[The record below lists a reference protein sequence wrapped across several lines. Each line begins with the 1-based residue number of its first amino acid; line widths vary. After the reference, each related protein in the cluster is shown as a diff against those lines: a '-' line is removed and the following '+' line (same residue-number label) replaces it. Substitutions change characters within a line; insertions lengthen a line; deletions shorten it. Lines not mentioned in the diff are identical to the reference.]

1 MTPTVENQRTFLG
14 IDPGTTKTGF
24 AVLGQLGRSLTVLES
39 GTIRLPARRPLADR
53 LALLQ
58 QHLEALIDRHR
69 LDAVAVEDIFT
80 ARNVRSAL
88 ALGHAR
94 GVVLAAAGRRE
105 LQVQAYPPATVK
117 KAVAGHGRADKA
129 QIQQMVR
136 TLLSLDR
143 APEPDEADALAI
155 AICHALC
162 ARTAAATGLDPGARA
177 TGGGKT
183 KRRVRS

>member
-1 MTPTVENQRTFLG
+1 VTVTTVNQRTILG

-39 GTIRLPARRPLADR
+39 GTISLPAGRPLAGR

-58 QHLEALIDRHR
+58 QHLESLIDRHR

-105 LQVQAYPPATVK
+105 LPVQAYPPATVK
-117 KAVAGHGRADKA
+117 KAVVGHGRADKA

-136 TLLSLDR
+136 TLLSLDYV
-143 APEPDEADALAI
+143 PKPDEADALAI

-162 ARTAAATGLDPGARA
+162 ARAAAATGQEVVAGSNPGR
-177 TGGGKT
+177 KI
-183 KRRVRS
+183 KRRARS

>member
-1 MTPTVENQRTFLG
+1 MTLTADDQRTILG

-24 AVLGQLGRSLTVLES
+24 AVLAQLGRSLNVLES
-39 GTIRLPARRPLADR
+39 GTINLPAGRPLAER

-58 QHLEALIDRHR
+58 QRLEALVDRHC

-94 GVVLAAAGRRE
+94 GVVLAAAGRRG
-105 LQVQAYPPATVK
+105 LQIHAYPPATVK

-143 APEPDEADALAI
+143 VPEPDEADALAI

-162 ARTAAATGLDPGARA
+162 ARAAAATGSDARA
-177 TGGGKT
+177 AAAGRNL
-183 KRRVRS
+183 KRRAKP